1 MCVFRWQWGQERALT
16 RPELNVVPARCE
28 PHYGSWKPNTGPL
41 DVYYTLS
48 HISSLRNNF
57 NNPYFRCL
65 FFKKKDIVPHK
76 LDWYQTHYAAT
87 GWSWTSEPLT
97 SIFHVQG
104 SPPASSEQNWCAFL
118 DSYCVSAGV
127 GHKDRKSSKEM
138 GVHSATGNTQCT
150 AVTRKTAN
158 ERAVLWLEDKCLRS
172 IMAGSSSWNVYLIW
186 CHGWLFPPR
195 RGGVLSY
202 NNC

>member
-28 PHYGSWKPNTGPL
+28 PHYGSWKPNAGPL

-65 FFKKKDIVPHK
+65 FFKKDIVPHK

-104 SPPASSEQNWCAFL
+104 SPPASSEQNRCAFL
-118 DSYCVSAGV
+118 DSYCVEVQVLDIKTGSQARKWECIVPRGTRSAPQLQG
-127 GHKDRKSSKEM
+127 K
-138 GVHSATGNTQCT
+138 QP
-150 AVTRKTAN
+150 TRGLCSDWRINAY
-158 ERAVLWLEDKCLRS
+158 VQ
-172 IMAGSSSWNVYLIW
+172 
-186 CHGWLFPPR
+186 
-195 RGGVLSY
+195 
-202 NNC
+202 